1 MAAGRGAELLR
12 PPTSSGRATFL
23 ELFFDLAFVVALTR
37 VSQRFATLSDD
48 TGWALVTGFGRTL
61 LLFLA
66 LWLVW
71 SHTAWITSR
80 YEPEQPI
87 IQAVVVGTM
96 FAGLIMAVTLPRA
109 MEERALPF
117 TAAYLMVMVVRPVV
131 IAAALRGHPRRLVP
145 IRLAVWASASAPL
158 WLAGALGPDRLR
170 LPLWAAALA
179 VDYLAWALGWPL
191 PWLGVSKVGRW
202 RIEGTHL
209 ADRYQQM
216 FLIALGESILVIGVV
231 FSGADYSAERA
242 AAFAVAFVTSALLW
256 RIYFYRAGLLLTQA
270 FGRAGMPGRLGAV
283 LERTHLLI
291 VLSVLVTAVG
301 YELVIDHPFGQ
312 PRPSWLLFVVGG
324 PMLFLVARM
333 RLEYEIFGRVSRPP
347 HDRLGGPAAVHAGVG
362 PLDADGRAER
372 GGRSAG
378 PGRATRRAAKP
389 GAAAGG
395 SRLAD
400 RTGDVRR
407 SRLRGVTRRSC
418 APAARAEPRG
428 EDGG

>member
-37 VSQRFATLSDD
+37 VSQRFAGLSDD

-66 LWLVW
+66 LWLIW

-96 FAGLIMAVTLPRA
+96 FAGLIMAVALPRA

-117 TAAYLMVMVVRPVV
+117 VAAYLMVMVVRPLVV
-131 IAAALRGHPRRLVP
+131 AAALRGHPRRLVP
-145 IRLAVWASASAPL
+145 YRLAAWASASAPL

-170 LPLWAAALA
+170 LPLWAVALA
-179 VDYLAWALGWPL
+179 VDYLAWGLGWPL
-191 PWLGVSKVGRW
+191 PWLGASKVSRW
-202 RIEGTHL
+202 RIAGTHL
-209 ADRYQQM
+209 ADRYQQV
-216 FLIALGESILVIGVV
+216 FLIALGESILIIGVV
-231 FSGADYSAERA
+231 FSGTDYSAERA
-242 AAFAVAFVTSALLW
+242 AAFAVAFATSALLW
-256 RIYFYRAGLLLTQA
+256 RIYFHCAGLLLTDA
-270 FGRAGMPGRLGAV
+270 LDRAVMPGRLGAAS
-283 LERTHLLI
+283 ERTHLLI

-312 PRPSWLLFVVGG
+312 PQPSWLLFVVGG

-333 RLEYEIFGRVSRPP
+333 RLEYEIFGRLSLSRPFG
-347 HDRLGGPAAVHAGVG
+347 LVALLLVTPALTRWAPMVGLSVVAGV
-362 PLDADGRAER
+362 LALVALIDALRSRGRPVEVPA
-372 GGRSAG
+372 
-378 PGRATRRAAKP
+378 PP
-389 GAAAGG
+389 I
-395 SRLAD
+395 SRED
-400 RTGDVRR
+400 SDVRD
-407 SRLRGVTRRSC
+407 SE
-418 APAARAEPRG
+418 A
-428 EDGG
+428 

>member
-12 PPTSSGRATFL
+12 PPRSSGRATFL

-37 VSQRFATLSDD
+37 VSQRFAGLGDD
-48 TGWALVTGFGRTL
+48 TGWTLVTGFGRTL

-66 LWLVW
+66 LWLIW

-80 YEPEQPI
+80 YEPEHPI

-117 TAAYLMVMVVRPVV
+117 TVAYLMVMVLRPLVV
-131 IAAALRGHPRRLVP
+131 AAALRGHPRRLVP
-145 IRLAVWASASAPL
+145 LRLVVWALASAPL
-158 WLAGALGPDRLR
+158 WLAGALGPDDLR
-170 LPLWAAALA
+170 LPLWVVALA

-202 RIEGTHL
+202 RIAGAHL

-242 AAFAVAFVTSALLW
+242 AAFAVAFATSALLW
-256 RIYFYRAGLLLTQA
+256 RIYFYHAGLLLSEA
-270 FGRAGMPGRLGAV
+270 FGRVGMPGRLGTAS
-283 LERTHLLI
+283 ERTHLVI

-324 PMLFLVARM
+324 PMLFLVARI
-333 RLEYEIFGRVSRPP
+333 RLEYEILGQVSRAQIIG
-347 HDRLGGPAAVHAGVG
+347 LAALVLCTPVLARSAPMAGLTAVAGVLAVVALLG
-362 PLDADGRAER
+362 ALRRR
-372 GGRSAG
+372 GQPSEVSASPIG
-378 PGRATRRAAKP
+378 
-389 GAAAGG
+389 
-395 SRLAD
+395 
-400 RTGDVRR
+400 
-407 SRLRGVTRRSC
+407 
-418 APAARAEPRG
+418 RG
-428 EDGG
+428 ESGDRDSEA

>member
-1 MAAGRGAELLR
+1 MAAGRGDELLR

-37 VSQRFATLSDD
+37 VSQRFANLSDD

-66 LWLVW
+66 LWLIW

-80 YEPEQPI
+80 YEPERPI

-96 FAGLIMAVTLPRA
+96 FAGLIMAVALPRA

-117 TAAYLMVMVVRPVV
+117 TAAYLMVMVVRPLVV
-131 IAAALRGHPRRLVP
+131 AAALRGHPRRLVP
-145 IRLAVWASASAPL
+145 FRLAVWASVSAPL
-158 WLAGALGPDRLR
+158 WLAGALGPDHLR
-170 LPLWAAALA
+170 LPLWAAGLA
-179 VDYLAWALGWPL
+179 VDYVAWALGWPL
-191 PWLGVSKVGRW
+191 PWLGASEVGRW
-202 RIEGTHL
+202 RIAGTHL

-231 FSGADYSAERA
+231 FGGVDYSAERA
-242 AAFAVAFVTSALLW
+242 AAFAVAFATSALLW
-256 RIYFYRAGLLLTQA
+256 RIYFHSAGLLLTDA
-270 FGRAGMPGRLGAV
+270 LEGAVMPARLGAV

-333 RLEYEIFGRVSRPP
+333 RLEWEVFGRVSRSQIIG
-347 HDRLGGPAAVHAGVG
+347 LAVVLLFTPALARWAPMVGLSVVAGVLTLVTL
-362 PLDADGRAER
+362 LDGLRRRGQPPEVPASPIGRE
-372 GGRSAG
+372 
-378 PGRATRRAAKP
+378 AT
-389 GAAAGG
+389 
-395 SRLAD
+395 
-400 RTGDVRR
+400 DVRD
-407 SRLRGVTRRSC
+407 SE
-418 APAARAEPRG
+418 A
-428 EDGG
+428 

>member
-12 PPTSSGRATFL
+12 PPMSSGRATFL

-37 VSQRFATLSDD
+37 VSQRFAGLSDD
-48 TGWALVTGFGRTL
+48 TGWALVNGFGRTL

-66 LWLVW
+66 LWLIW

-117 TAAYLMVMVVRPVV
+117 AVAYLMVMVVRPLVV
-131 IAAALRGHPRRLVP
+131 AVALRGHPRRLVP
-145 IRLAVWASASAPL
+145 FRLVVWALASAPL
-158 WLAGALGPDRLR
+158 WLVGALGPDHLR
-170 LPLWAAALA
+170 LPLWAVALA
-179 VDYLAWALGWPL
+179 VDYIAWTLGWPL
-191 PWLGVSKVGRW
+191 PWFGVSKIGRW
-202 RIEGTHL
+202 RIAGTHL

-231 FSGADYSAERA
+231 FSGADYSAGRA
-242 AAFAVAFVTSALLW
+242 AAFAVAFATSALLW
-256 RIYFYRAGLLLTQA
+256 RIYFYRAGLLLTEA

-283 LERTHLLI
+283 SERTHLLI

-301 YELVIDHPFGQ
+301 YELVIDHPFGE

-333 RLEYEIFGRVSRPP
+333 RMEHEILGQVSRSQIVG
-347 HDRLGGPAAVHAGVG
+347 LAALLLSTPVLIHWAPMVGLSVVAGVLALVAFLG
-362 PLDADGRAER
+362 ALGRRGQPLEVPASPI
-372 GGRSAG
+372 GGDTSG
-378 PGRATRRAAKP
+378 
-389 GAAAGG
+389 
-395 SRLAD
+395 D
-400 RTGDVRR
+400 RD
-407 SRLRGVTRRSC
+407 SE
-418 APAARAEPRG
+418 A
-428 EDGG
+428 

>member
-12 PPTSSGRATFL
+12 PPVSSGRATFL

-37 VSQRFATLSDD
+37 VSQRFAGLGDD

-66 LWLVW
+66 LWLIW

-96 FAGLIMAVTLPRA
+96 FASLIMAVTLPRA

-117 TAAYLMVMVVRPVV
+117 AVAYLMVMVVRPLVV
-131 IAAALRGHPRRLVP
+131 AIALRGHPRRMVPFRLV
-145 IRLAVWASASAPL
+145 AWALASAPL
-158 WLAGALGPDRLR
+158 WLAGALGPDHLR
-170 LPLWAAALA
+170 LPLWVVALA
-179 VDYLAWALGWPL
+179 VDYLAWTLGWPL
-191 PWLGVSKVGRW
+191 PWLGVAKVGRW
-202 RIEGTHL
+202 RIAGTHL

-242 AAFAVAFVTSALLW
+242 AAFAVAFATSALLW
-256 RIYFYRAGLLLTQA
+256 RIYFYRAGLLLTEA
-270 FGRAGMPGRLGAV
+270 FDRAGMPGRLGAV
-283 LERTHLLI
+283 SERTHLLI

-312 PRPSWLLFVVGG
+312 PRPSWLLFLVGG
-324 PMLFLVARM
+324 PMLFLVARV
-333 RLEYEIFGRVSRPP
+333 RLQYEIFGRVSPSHLIGLVALLLCTP
-347 HDRLGGPAAVHAGVG
+347 ALAQWAPMVGLSVVAAVLALVALVDALRRWGQPTEISASPIGGETSDVG
-362 PLDADGRAER
+362 DSEA
-372 GGRSAG
+372 
-378 PGRATRRAAKP
+378 
-389 GAAAGG
+389 
-395 SRLAD
+395 
-400 RTGDVRR
+400 
-407 SRLRGVTRRSC
+407 
-418 APAARAEPRG
+418 
-428 EDGG
+428 

>member
-1 MAAGRGAELLR
+1 MAAGRGADLLR
-12 PPTSSGRATFL
+12 PPLSSGRATFL

-37 VSQRFATLSDD
+37 VSQRFAELGDD
-48 TGWALVTGFGRTL
+48 NGWALATGFGRTL

-66 LWLVW
+66 LWLIW

-117 TAAYLMVMVVRPVV
+117 TVAYLMVMVLRPLVV
-131 IAAALRGHPRRLVP
+131 AVALRGHPRRLVP
-145 IRLAVWASASAPL
+145 FRLVVWALASAPL
-158 WLAGALGPDRLR
+158 WLAGALGPDHLR
-170 LPLWAAALA
+170 LPLWVVALA

-202 RIEGTHL
+202 RIAGTHL

-231 FSGADYSAERA
+231 FSGADYSAGRA
-242 AAFAVAFVTSALLW
+242 AAFTVAFATSALLW
-256 RIYFYRAGLLLTQA
+256 RIYFYRAGLLLTEA

-283 LERTHLLI
+283 SERTHLLI

-333 RLEYEIFGRVSRPP
+333 RLEYEIFGKASRPQLIGLAALVLFTP
-347 HDRLGGPAAVHAGVG
+347 VLARWAPMVGLSVVAAVLALVALLGALRRRGQPQEV
-362 PLDADGRAER
+362 PASPIGREAS
-372 GGRSAG
+372 G
-378 PGRATRRAAKP
+378 
-389 GAAAGG
+389 
-395 SRLAD
+395 D
-400 RTGDVRR
+400 RD
-407 SRLRGVTRRSC
+407 SE
-418 APAARAEPRG
+418 A
-428 EDGG
+428 

>member
-131 IAAALRGHPRRLVP
+131 IAAVLRGHPRRLVP

-347 HDRLGGPAAVHAGVG
+347 MIGLVALLLFTPALARWTPMAGLSVVAGVLALVALLDALRSRGQPLEGPAS
-362 PLDADGRAER
+362 PIGRETS
-372 GGRSAG
+372 G
-378 PGRATRRAAKP
+378 
-389 GAAAGG
+389 
-395 SRLAD
+395 D
-400 RTGDVRR
+400 RD
-407 SRLRGVTRRSC
+407 SE
-418 APAARAEPRG
+418 A
-428 EDGG
+428 